1 MNAWKG
7 RVTESGRVSL
17 PAAMRR
23 AVGRDHGGDV
33 VFELDG
39 RDIRIRTVDEV
50 VARAQALSRRLL
62 GDNPDADTRGFIA
75 ERRREA
81 KREP

>member
-1 MNAWKG
+1 MNAIRG

-17 PAAMRR
+17 PAELRKAIGLER
-23 AVGRDHGGDV
+23 GGDV
-33 VFELDG
+33 VFALEG
-39 RDIRIRTVDEV
+39 REIRIVPLDEV

-62 GDNPDADTRGFIA
+62 GDNPDASTRGFIA